1 MQEEDTPD
9 LQKKIQASFKAIATS
24 FADSSK
30 AEENMQKL
38 HQMKDNN
45 IFKSLNVLL
54 TPTTQ
59 FKQALATRVRFSP
72 HSRLTI
78 RSRLQYNSSDAKSSR
93 GPVWIDSVRA
103 CCSFCLQS

>member
-24 FADSSK
+24 FSDSSK

-54 TPTTQ
+54 TPTTG
-59 FKQALATRVRFSP
+59 FKQALATRVR
-72 HSRLTI
+72 
-78 RSRLQYNSSDAKSSR
+78 
-93 GPVWIDSVRA
+93 
-103 CCSFCLQS
+103 